1 MTEAPARAAVVRRLL
16 PAAPDIVYDEWLD
29 PGALADWM
37 CPRPARCLNIES
49 EPRLGGRLRID
60 IEDGGT
66 EFWVSGEYLVLD
78 RPGRLSFSWS
88 CSTWPDPGLK
98 SVVNVLLEPR
108 ENEQTLMTIE
118 HTLLPPG
125 LVDQHERGWTAIAQ
139 QLADE
144 LAASGAS
151 PLPRSVA
158 RQEFRATSH
167 TASAAGP
174 SAFRAEQ
181 DAAGDQDVA
190 DPYAR

>member
-1 MTEAPARAAVVRRLL
+1 MTEAPAHAAVVRRLL
-16 PAAPDIVYDEWLD
+16 PATPDVVYDEWLD

-37 CPRPARCLNIES
+37 CPRPARCRGIES
-49 EPRLGGRLRID
+49 EPRPGGRLRID

-78 RPGRLSFSWS
+78 RPSRLSFSWS

-125 LVDQHERGWTAIAQ
+125 LVDQHERGWTAIAE
-139 QLADE
+139 QLAEE
-144 LAASGAS
+144 LA
-151 PLPRSVA
+151 
-158 RQEFRATSH
+158 TS
-167 TASAAGP
+167 GP
-174 SAFRAEQ
+174 SS
-181 DAAGDQDVA
+181 V
-190 DPYAR
+190 

>member
-16 PAAPDIVYDEWLD
+16 PASPDVVYDEWLD

-37 CPRPARCLNIES
+37 PPAGAVPRHRIGA
-49 EPRLGGRLRID
+49 RLGGRLRID
-60 IEDGGT
+60 IEERGT

-78 RPGRLSFSWS
+78 RPRRLSFSWS

-125 LVDQHERGWTAIAQ
+125 LVGQHERGWTAIAQ
-139 QLADE
+139 QLAAE
-144 LAASGAS
+144 LAASG
-151 PLPRSVA
+151 PR
-158 RQEFRATSH
+158 
-167 TASAAGP
+167 
-174 SAFRAEQ
+174 
-181 DAAGDQDVA
+181 
-190 DPYAR
+190 